1 MAFIN
6 NESNVLITGG
16 AGFIGSNFI
25 LYLLSSEGFQGTI
38 VNVDKLSYAANLDN
52 LEDISDH
59 PRYVFYKE
67 DIQNKAQ
74 VEKICNDHKIDLIV
88 HFAAETHVDN
98 SIKDPTSFV
107 MSNVIGTLSLLE
119 IVKAH
124 PNIHFH
130 HISTD
135 EVFGELGSE
144 GAFSEESPYSPNSPY
159 AASKASSDHL
169 VRSYIKT
176 YKISATI
183 SNCCNNYGPRQHK
196 EKLIPKI
203 IENLV
208 DGVHLPIYGVG
219 ENSREWIFVDDH
231 SRALLTI
238 LRYGKR
244 GESYNVGSGVEM
256 SNLELVQKIIEKYC
270 SVTNKNGVECID
282 LIRFVPDR
290 PGHDF
295 RYFLDCAKIKALGF
309 STKYFLEGAL
319 ETTIKFILNKKCLVN
334 FKA

>member
-6 NESNVLITGG
+6 NKSNVLVTGG

-25 LYLLSSEGFQGTI
+25 LYLLAKEDFQGTI
-38 VNVDKLSYAANLDN
+38 VNVDSLNYAASLEN
-52 LEDISDH
+52 LEDVSDH
-59 PRYVFYKE
+59 PRYIFYKE
-67 DIQNKAQ
+67 DIQSKEII
-74 VEKICNDHKIDLIV
+74 EKICIDHKVDLIV

-98 SIKDPTSFV
+98 SIKDSMPFMV
-107 MSNVIGTLSLLE
+107 SNVIGTLALLE
-119 IVKAH
+119 VVKNNPH
-124 PNIHFH
+124 IHFH

-144 GAFSEESPYSPNSPY
+144 GSFTEESPYKPNSPY

-169 VRSYIKT
+169 VRAYIKT

-203 IENLV
+203 IENLI
-208 DGVHLPIYGVG
+208 DKKHLPIYGVG

-231 SRALLTI
+231 SRALLII
-238 LRYGKR
+238 LKYGKK
-244 GESYNVGSGVEM
+244 GESYNIGSGVEM
-256 SNLELVQKIIEKYC
+256 SNLEMVQKIIEKYC
-270 SVTNKNGVECID
+270 TITNENVVECID
-282 LIRFVPDR
+282 LIRFVADR

-295 RYFLDCAKIKALGF
+295 RYFLDCTKIKALGF
-309 STKYFLEGAL
+309 STKYSLDKAL
-319 ETTIKFILNKKCLVN
+319 EMTINFILNKKCLVD
-334 FKA
+334 FKT

>member
-6 NESNVLITGG
+6 NESNILVTGG

-25 LYLLSSEGFQGTI
+25 LHLLSNEEFQGAV
-38 VNVDKLSYAANLDN
+38 VNVDKLSYAANLEN
-52 LEDISDH
+52 LDDISDH
-59 PRYVFYKE
+59 PRYKFYEE
-67 DIQNKAQ
+67 DIQNKDQ
-74 VEKICNDHKIDLIV
+74 IEKICIDHKIDLIV
-88 HFAAETHVDN
+88 NFAAETHVDN
-98 SIKDPTSFV
+98 SIEDPKPFL

-119 IVKAH
+119 VVRAY

-144 GAFSEESPYSPNSPY
+144 GSFSEESPYKPNSPY

-176 YKISATI
+176 YKISATV
-183 SNCCNNYGPRQHK
+183 SNCCNNYGPRQHT

-203 IENLV
+203 IENLINKE
-208 DGVHLPIYGVG
+208 HLPIYGVG
-219 ENSREWIFVDDH
+219 ENSREWIFVEDH
-231 SRALLTI
+231 SRALLI
-238 LRYGKR
+238 VLKHGKK
-244 GESYNVGSGVEM
+244 GESYNIGSGIEM
-256 SNLELVQKIIEKYC
+256 NNLELVQKIIEKYC
-270 SVTNKNGVECID
+270 KIANENLVECVD

-295 RYFLDCAKIKALGF
+295 RYFLNCEKIKSLGY
-309 STKYFLEGAL
+309 STKYSLEEAL
-319 ETTIKFILNKKCLVN
+319 EATINFTLNKKCLVD

>member
-25 LYLLSSEGFQGTI
+25 LYLLSSEGFQGSV

-74 VEKICNDHKIDLIV
+74 VEKICIDHKIDLIV
-88 HFAAETHVDN
+88 NFAAETHVDN

-119 IVKAH
+119 TVKAH

-144 GAFSEESPYSPNSPY
+144 GAFSEESPYRPNSPY

-270 SVTNKNGVECID
+270 SITNKNVVECID

-319 ETTIKFILNKKCLVN
+319 ETTIKFTLNKKCLVN